1 MQTALATHPDR
12 EKKGFHARFFDSLLK
27 HHLIYNACWED
38 PALDRVALQLTPA
51 DRVLVI
57 TSAG

>member
-1 MQTALATHPDR
+1 MQTTLATRPTF
-12 EKKGFHARFFDSLLK
+12 EKDGLHARFFESLLK
-27 HHLIYNACWED
+27 HQLIFNACWED